1 MFTFD
6 VPRHIPT
13 WAGLCYGQVRA
24 ESYREVRSNRAVAR
38 IISTEV
44 QEISRPG
51 GMRARVGFLVR
62 GSEPHHRQLRGMG
75 ERCKHGTGG

>member
-44 QEISRPG
+44 QEISRPRDEGEG
-51 GMRARVGFLVR
+51 GVLGQGQRAPPSPAAGY
-62 GSEPHHRQLRGMG
+62 
-75 ERCKHGTGG
+75 GGAM